1 MELGVRDEDG
11 KKELMTNEEMQKAME
26 FIVETDA
33 RTAIT
38 LDRLSKKVNAVPVA
52 QDRSEKRWKRTEA
65 RLRALLSRAKI
76 QERRIAAQRR
86 RSVPLRKTAADRRLK
101 ALAELV
107 ERQISEGRNG
117 KP

>member
-26 FIVETDA
+26 FIFETDA

-52 QDRSEKRWKRTEA
+52 QDRSEKRWKRTEG
-65 RLRALLSRAKI
+65 RLRALPSRTKI

-86 RSVPLRKTAADRRLK
+86 RSVPQRKTAADRRLK